1 MAFFSRI
8 VSGLC
13 VLAYCLVVPSSG
25 LAQQQPQNEDFPGV
39 KKALTPEQFGAA
51 GLNKLSAEER
61 ARLDEYLRAYVS
73 GATQRVAQQ
82 AASQAVS
89 QAVKENRVAPPQLVE
104 SRIVGTINHINDRT
118 VFVLENGERWKVADG
133 QVRSFAPL
141 TNPPIFI
148 VKDFFSYKM
157 ALPGAGIIR
166 VQKL

>member
-1 MAFFSRI
+1 MREKQPELKDREDREPDGRRGAGRKPRSN
-8 VSGLC
+8 
-13 VLAYCLVVPSSG
+13 A
-25 LAQQQPQNEDFPGV
+25 AQAAQPQ
-39 KKALTPEQFGAA
+39 
-51 GLNKLSAEER
+51 
-61 ARLDEYLRAYVS
+61 
-73 GATQRVAQQ
+73 
-82 AASQAVS
+82 
-89 QAVKENRVAPPQLVE
+89 PPQLVE